1 VIEFLT
7 EFFRSVGDSVGK
19 LGAYKISVV
28 VMLLSVAVTCVFCVM
43 NHRLRKKNKNIEY
56 YLDIIKTVS
65 KTICKTHEI
74 AAFNSNGDILYT
86 THPFLYG
93 DMNEFLKF
101 ITGRSIASHDLQY
114 FQNMMNRMTPGTALL
129 SGSGSGLT
137 NSQKKWMVV
146 CNILDRDESPSSDQ
160 LYVVVVSEITKY
172 MEQNERLLKSNE
184 KLENFL
190 DKCPIGIFYT
200 NSSGIITGLN
210 GTFSSMLMLSR
221 ERIMGL
227 ATTEFIEDFNP
238 NIVDQRPQ
246 QIIVKSKF
254 STNFKAILI
263 KSNIS
268 SSSFGQPWFICKIEQ
283 QRTKTPLKPDNSEF
297 LEQEVFLST
306 PVPSVITT
314 ISGEIIAVNP
324 AFATIIQ
331 DKVVID
337 RKKVMQPGH
346 NIIDFVREQ
355 ANRDS
360 LANYLRQSYSLA
372 EKAAPI
378 EIKFAGDNVIAMA
391 YINKLN
397 SGNDERKLLLIQLVD
412 ISGQKKLEQQF
423 NQSQKMQAIG
433 QLAGGI
439 AHDFNNLLTAMLGF
453 CDLLLQRHM
462 PNDPSYGDVVQIKQ
476 NASRAANLVRQL
488 LAFSRQ
494 QTMKPRIISIT
505 ENIAELSSLIKRLI
519 GVNIDFQIGHEKN
532 IWPVRVDNSQLE
544 QVLINLVINARDA
557 MERTKNAKLII
568 RTKNFTAKESFK
580 CIYDHAHPGDYVL
593 IEVSD
598 NGSGIDPDII
608 ESIFEPFFTK
618 KGPKLGT
625 GFGLSTVYGIVNQT
639 GGFINVESEIGR
651 GSTFKI
657 YLPRYEGP
665 EKISTQNNETTI
677 AKDLSGSETIL
688 IVEDEDAVRMFT
700 ARALREKGYK
710 VLEANCGEE
719 AVKIVSRGEAFDL
732 LITDVIMPHMD
743 GPTLNKKLREIIP
756 DLKTIFISGYTEDTF
771 RKDLDKD
778 SDIHFLQKPF
788 TLKDLASKVREVL

>member
-1 VIEFLT
+1 MLSKDCDGIVVSEFFIEFLK
-7 EFFRSVGDSVGK
+7 SIGSSAGDSI
-19 LGAYKISVV
+19 LYKSFIFAI
-28 VMLLSVAVTCVFCVM
+28 LSLVIVIGVFAVLYY
-43 NHRLRKKNKNIEY
+43 RQRKKINSIEY
-56 YLDIIKTVS
+56 YLDIIRTVS
-65 KTICKTHEI
+65 RTICKSHEI
-74 AAFNSNGDILYT
+74 AAFDLNGDILYT

-93 DMNEFLKF
+93 NMSEFLRF
-101 ITGRSIASHDLQY
+101 ITSRSIDSHELQH
-114 FQNMMNRMTPGTALL
+114 FRNIMSKMVPGTALL

-137 NSQKKWMVV
+137 NNQKKWMAVGS
-146 CNILDRDESPSSDQ
+146 ILARDESQMEEP
-160 LYVVVVSEITKY
+160 LYVVVISEITKY
-172 MEQNERLLKSNE
+172 MEQNDRLLKSNE
-184 KLENFL
+184 RLENFL

-200 NSSGIITGLN
+200 NSSGVITGLN

-227 ATTEFIEDFNP
+227 SITEFIEDFNP

-254 STNFKAILI
+254 STSFRAILI
-263 KSNIS
+263 KSNTS
-268 SSSFGQPWFICKIEQ
+268 SGSFGQPWFVCKTEQ
-283 QRTKTPLKPDNSEF
+283 QRTKILSRFDNTAF
-297 LEQEVFLST
+297 LEQEAFISA

-314 ISGEIIAVNP
+314 TSGEIVSVNP

-331 DKVVID
+331 DKIIID
-337 RKKVMQPGH
+337 KKKVMQPGN

-355 ANRDS
+355 ANKENV
-360 LANYLRQSYSLA
+360 AYYLEHSYSLA
-372 EKAAPI
+372 EKASPI
-378 EIKFAGDNVIAMA
+378 EIKFAGDNNVVAMA
-391 YINKLN
+391 YINRLN
-397 SGNDERKLLLIQLVD
+397 TEGDDRKLLLIQLID

-439 AHDFNNLLTAMLGF
+439 AHDFNNLLTAMIGF

-462 PNDPSYGDVVQIKQ
+462 PNDPSYGDIVQIKQ

-505 ENIAELSSLIKRLI
+505 ENIAELSLLIKRLI
-519 GVNIDFQIGHEKN
+519 GVNIDFQIGHERN
-532 IWPVRVDNSQLE
+532 IWPVKVDNSQLE
-544 QVLINLVINARDA
+544 QVLINLAVNARDA

-568 RTKNFTAKESFK
+568 RTKNFTAKEGFK

-593 IEVSD
+593 IEVID
-598 NGSGIDPDII
+598 NGCGIDPNII
-608 ESIFEPFFTK
+608 ENIFEPFFTK

-639 GGFINVESEIGR
+639 GGFINVESEVGK
-651 GSTFKI
+651 GSVFRI

-665 EKISTQNNETTI
+665 EKVCSNNSEIAI

-700 ARALREKGYK
+700 ARAL
-710 VLEANCGEE
+710 
-719 AVKIVSRGEAFDL
+719 
-732 LITDVIMPHMD
+732 
-743 GPTLNKKLREIIP
+743 
-756 DLKTIFISGYTEDTF
+756 
-771 RKDLDKD
+771 
-778 SDIHFLQKPF
+778 
-788 TLKDLASKVREVL
+788 